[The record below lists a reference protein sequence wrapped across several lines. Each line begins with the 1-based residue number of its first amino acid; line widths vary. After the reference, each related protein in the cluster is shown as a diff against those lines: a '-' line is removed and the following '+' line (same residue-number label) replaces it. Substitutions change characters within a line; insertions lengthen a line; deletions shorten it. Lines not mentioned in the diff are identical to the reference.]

1 MRRWQRDGLR
11 GIAAEA
17 VAFHGTHIS
26 RDGGT
31 RRRFVA
37 LYDLLTASSIG
48 AGPERGLD
56 GQFSRSCTVAA
67 ARRGMSRSFRLSHA
81 PVPERAAVTP
91 LMAGRLLCTATVPRG
106 HDSSNDADHDK
117 KTGGEPM
124 LDFSTFKRRS
134 SNGSS
139 PHSGTADRSRPAASP
154 YDFGAMELL
163 VTRAERAAEQLR
175 TLDTTIDRAAQFAAL
190 DERIARIEASLA
202 QIEEVAKQAE
212 AAQDVAA
219 EFAASQEAV
228 AERVA
233 ASGAEVNRI
242 RTSCGELLTKVDAA
256 LEFRTELDDFLTLRP
271 EFAALRLDADAITG
285 RTRDLSD
292 TIDRLR
298 SVHDD
303 AVQAHRHATSRLD
316 GIDQRFQATASK
328 LDSIERRASSS
339 EQALTTLLNL
349 ARGVPE

>member
-67 ARRGMSRSFRLSHA
+67 GRRGMSRSFRLSGT
-81 PVPERAAVTP
+81 PVPEKAAVTP
-91 LMAGRLLCTATVPRG
+91 LMAGRLLCTANVSSG
-106 HDSSNDADHDK
+106 HDGGPDK

-175 TLDTTIDRAAQFAAL
+175 
-190 DERIARIEASLA
+190 
-202 QIEEVAKQAE
+202 
-212 AAQDVAA
+212 
-219 EFAASQEAV
+219 
-228 AERVA
+228 
-233 ASGAEVNRI
+233 
-242 RTSCGELLTKVDAA
+242 
-256 LEFRTELDDFLTLRP
+256 
-271 EFAALRLDADAITG
+271 
-285 RTRDLSD
+285 
-292 TIDRLR
+292 
-298 SVHDD
+298 
-303 AVQAHRHATSRLD
+303 
-316 GIDQRFQATASK
+316 
-328 LDSIERRASSS
+328 
-339 EQALTTLLNL
+339 
-349 ARGVPE
+349 